1 MGITRI
7 IQEYLLHLIDTKL
20 YQLLFK
26 VNLKR
31 YNFNKLSQ
39 VDFFT
44 WTLNDYLS
52 FFSVIENNV
61 KAVVLFQV

>member
-7 IQEYLLHLIDTKL
+7 TQEYLLHLIDTKL
-20 YQLLFK
+20 YQRLFK

-31 YNFNKLSQ
+31 YNFKKLSQ
-39 VDFFT
+39 VDFFP

-52 FFSVIENNV
+52 FFSVTEKNV
-61 KAVVLFQV
+61 KAVVLFQM